1 MSLPIHTQA
10 APRPQDLAP
19 LAGDLT
25 LRRGRLHEVCGPSRL
40 RLAVQVMARLQGPV
54 IWVRPGWG
62 ADRLNAA
69 GLQAFANP
77 ARLILATAARE
88 EGLLWAMEEALRS
101 GAAPLVVA
109 ELLAP
114 PGLTPVRRLHLAAE
128 AGGEVARRADGP
140 APLGLILTPGQG
152 GAPGVESRWHLAPA
166 PSPALLWALGESWTL
181 TRLRARLA
189 PPARWR
195 LHLAEGGE
203 ALEPLP
209 VDDPSPDDPGPDDP
223 GPDDRG
229 PDDSDPDASGPRQ
242 RTTA

>member
-10 APRPQDLAP
+10 APRPHDLAP
-19 LAGDLT
+19 LVGDLA
-25 LRRGRLHEVCGPSRL
+25 LRRGRLHELCGPSRL
-40 RLAVQVMARLQGPV
+40 WLAVQVMARAQGPV

-62 ADRLNAA
+62 SDRLNTA
-69 GLQAFANP
+69 GLQPFANP

-128 AGGEVARRADGP
+128 AGGEAARRDQTP

-166 PSPALLWALGESWTL
+166 PSPALLWAVGESWTL

-195 LHLAEGGE
+195 LRLADGREV
-203 ALEPLP
+203 LEPLP
-209 VDDPSPDDPGPDDP
+209 TDAPASDDPTP
-223 GPDDRG
+223 
-229 PDDSDPDASGPRQ
+229 Q
-242 RTTA
+242 VRTTD